1 MKRLGVIINPIAG
14 LGQGN
19 RLLKHLV
26 TGLKKSEI
34 EPVIRATTKAGDAKE
49 IARTSKGYDALIC
62 IGGDGTINEVIT
74 GLKMGDC
81 KIPFGIIPVG
91 SGNVIA
97 KELKLNANVKKLIH
111 LVKHKKTKLLDI
123 GEIDFVSGH
132 THRRRY
138 FISMAGVGFDAE
150 VTRQHH
156 LKRTGSDFF
165 PHTTSYLPLSI
176 KIALTYKLP
185 RITVEVDG
193 RVITHDARFVQVAN
207 TRSYGGPFVFAH
219 RAKSDDGVLNVLWFK
234 ARVSRDILRYYWN
247 ALSSDVRRISGV
259 HHHRCR
265 EVHLSSH
272 DSVPVQIDGDFCG
285 YLPIKIKV
293 IPSAISVFV

>member
-1 MKRLGVIINPIAG
+1 MKRLGIIINPIAG

-26 TGLKKSEI
+26 TGLKKSDI
-34 EPVIRATTKAGDAKE
+34 EPIIKTTTKAGDARE
-49 IARTSKGYDALIC
+49 IAKTSKGFDALVC
-62 IGGDGTINEVIT
+62 IGGDGTVNEVIT
-74 GLKMGDC
+74 GLKMADC

-97 KELKLNANVKKLIH
+97 KELKLNADVRKLIH

-123 GEIDFVSGH
+123 GEIDFISGH
-132 THRRRY
+132 SKHRRY

-156 LKRTGSDFF
+156 MKRNGADFF

-185 RITVEVDG
+185 MITVEVDG
-193 RVITHDARFVQVAN
+193 KVVTHDARFVQVAN
-207 TRSYGGPFVFAH
+207 ARRYGGPFIFAH
-219 RAKSDDGVLNVLWFK
+219 KAKSDDGVLDIVWFK

-247 ALSSDVRRISGV
+247 ALSSDVRKIPGV
-259 HHHRCR
+259 HHRHCK
-265 EVHLSSH
+265 EMQLSSNE
-272 DSVPVQIDGDFCG
+272 SVPVQIDGDFCG
-285 YLPIKIKV
+285 HLPIKIKV